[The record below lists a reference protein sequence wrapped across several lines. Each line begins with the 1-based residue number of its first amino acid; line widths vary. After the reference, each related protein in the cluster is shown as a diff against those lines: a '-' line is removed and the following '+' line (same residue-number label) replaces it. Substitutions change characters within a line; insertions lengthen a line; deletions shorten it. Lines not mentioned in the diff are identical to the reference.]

1 MDWLSLSSRHHLQ
14 LGGNLHSSHQQRLE
28 SHFVHLDH
36 QLFQR
41 AGGSLT
47 LSLAEKTHLKKRQ
60 QKRHLFHDVH
70 GGAPRSHLSA
80 TSLPPAG
87 IIEPHGSSL
96 CLRETR
102 TFMAL
107 CKLHVVNLL
116 LVKYSCS
123 CITYNEHV
131 STGTINEAVSWW
143 SKMLYLNSRLYFPF
157 HVFTWKAPCHS
168 LSCFKSL
175 KLVDTRCQQTLRN
188 MITSTSTD
196 SLGRIIM
203 WPNILILSSFII

>member
-28 SHFVHLDH
+28 SHSVHLDH

-41 AGGSLT
+41 AGRSLT
-47 LSLAEKTHLKKRQ
+47 LSLAEKTHLKKRP

-70 GGAPRSHLSA
+70 GGTPRSHLSA

-87 IIEPHGSSL
+87 VTERRGSSL

-102 TFMAL
+102 TFTAL

-116 LVKYSCS
+116 LVKYSRS
-123 CITYNEHV
+123 CITYNEHA
-131 STGTINEAVSWW
+131 STGTIN
-143 SKMLYLNSRLYFPF
+143 
-157 HVFTWKAPCHS
+157 VFTQKAPCHS

-175 KLVDTRCQQTLRN
+175 KLVDTRCQQTLLN
-188 MITSTSTD
+188 VMTSTSYRQPGQSYD
-196 SLGRIIM
+196 VSLYSNIIE
-203 WPNILILSSFII
+203 ILSFKFQIKKSIQKFCLYTAAI